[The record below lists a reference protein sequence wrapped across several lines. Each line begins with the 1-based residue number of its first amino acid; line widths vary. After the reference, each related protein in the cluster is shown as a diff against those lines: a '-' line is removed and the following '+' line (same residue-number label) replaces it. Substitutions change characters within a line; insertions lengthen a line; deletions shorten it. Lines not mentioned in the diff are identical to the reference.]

1 MNTRDIMPH
10 AQINNAECIKKTR
23 PLDIKLLLPAQ
34 DFMLLGI

>member
-1 MNTRDIMPH
+1 MNTHDIMP

-23 PLDIKLLLPAQ
+23 PLEIKLLLPAQ